1 MKGKDPAEC
10 SRRVEEICHQ
20 ALDLEPVRRAEFLD
34 QACGGDV
41 EFRREIDSL
50 LTYEAEAEQ
59 FLAQSAVRPLP
70 PPQPA
75 SAGAL
80 VGSQIGP
87 YDVLSCLG
95 SGGMADVYRARDT
108 RLGRDVAIKHVASAL
123 MADSSRCARLER
135 EARLLASLNHAHI
148 AAIYDVVMLGGS
160 PALVLELVAGDTLA
174 QRIEQARASG
184 RRALGLEESLSVA
197 RQIADAIDAAH
208 RQGIIHCD
216 LKPTNIVVTPQGTAK
231 VLDFGIGRLTGESG
245 CAAEF
250 SPVSNLPEARTHS
263 GWVVGT
269 PAYMSPEQVS
279 GTVDERTDIWAFG
292 CIVYEMLTG
301 RPVFGDGSSPSETL
315 SRVLNDE
322 PAWDALAPDTPRTLR
337 VLLQRCLRKDVHDRL
352 AMMRAALPLL
362 DRARDESTAPALVG
376 SGALDRLRRTRSIAV
391 LPFSNEV
398 ADPEAYLGDGIA
410 EGLVQKLSQTPALTV
425 LATSTVRHFKQR
437 WASNP
442 SHAAGFGVQALLAG
456 RIVFARHQLTIDVEL
471 VDTVD
476 GVQLWTNRYVHD
488 ANDLGGIEEVIA
500 AGVRGVLGL
509 GSRLEDG
516 LALSATHAVRSTAY
530 RQYLKGR
537 YAWNKRTASGFRQ
550 ALVYFEDATR
560 LDPNYALAFAAIADC
575 HTLLPLYDRGSPEP
589 SYRAAKTAAETALA
603 LDDRLAEVHAAL
615 GQVHL
620 YYERR
625 WLAAETS
632 LRRAIEL
639 APGSASA
646 HQIYASYLAAVG
658 HLDVAIDECRRALS
672 YDPVSL
678 AINLDL
684 GITLY
689 FAGRNDEAIEQLLAT
704 VDLDE
709 HFAPAYAMLGRVY
722 TEAGRLADAC
732 AAGEAALARDDAPW
746 VLASLGYTHAVAGET
761 DEARRVAAVLYQR
774 RRRERVAPYDLAVLH
789 ALLGDRDDALTLLRA
804 AYDERSG
811 VLVWGLLN
819 DPLLDGL
826 RADPRFVE
834 LVHDAGLPLYC
845 P

>member
-1 MKGKDPAEC
+1 MKGKDPGEC
-10 SRRVEEICHQ
+10 SRTVEEICHQ
-20 ALDLEPVRRAEFLD
+20 ALDLEPVRRVEFLD
-34 QACGGDV
+34 QACGGDA
-41 EFRREIDSL
+41 ELRREIDSL
-50 LTYEAEAEQ
+50 LAYDAETEQ
-59 FLAQSAVRPLP
+59 FLVQPAVSPLP

-80 VGSQIGP
+80 VGRQIGP

-108 RLGRDVAIKHVASAL
+108 RLGREVAIKHVASAC

-135 EARLLASLNHAHI
+135 EARLLASVNHAHI

-174 QRIEQARASG
+174 QRMDQARASG

-197 RQIADAIDAAH
+197 RQIAEAIDAAH

-216 LKPTNIVVTPQGTAK
+216 LKPANIVVTPQGTAK

-245 CAAEF
+245 RAPEF
-250 SPVSNLPEARTHS
+250 SAVSNVPEARTQS

-269 PAYMSPEQVS
+269 PAYMSPEQIS
-279 GTVDERTDIWAFG
+279 GAVDERADIWAFG

-301 RPVFGDGSSPSETL
+301 RRVFGDGFSPSETL

-322 PAWDALAPDTPRTLR
+322 PDWDALPPDTPPTLR
-337 VLLQRCLRKDVHDRL
+337 MLLQRCLRKDVHDRL
-352 AMMRAALPLL
+352 AVMRAALPLL
-362 DRARDESTAPALVG
+362 DRARDESTGPARVG
-376 SGALDRLRRTRSIAV
+376 SGAIDHLRRTRSIAV
-391 LPFSNEV
+391 LPFSNEA
-398 ADPEAYLGDGIA
+398 ADHEAYLGDGIA
-410 EGLVQKLSQTPALTV
+410 EGLVQKLSQTPGLTV
-425 LATSTVRHFKQR
+425 LAAGTVRHFQPI
-437 WASNP
+437 WTSNP

-456 RIVFARHQLTIDVEL
+456 RIVFAAQQLTIDVEL

-476 GVQLWTNRYVHD
+476 GVQLWANRYVHE
-488 ANDLGGIEEVIA
+488 AKDLGAIEEVIA
-500 AGVRGVLGL
+500 AGIRAVLGL
-509 GSRLEDG
+509 RSRLEDG
-516 LALSATHAVRSTAY
+516 RPLSATHPIRSIAY

-550 ALVYFEDATR
+550 ALIYFEDATR

-575 HTLLPLYDRGSPEP
+575 HTLSPLYDRGSPEP
-589 SYRAAKTAAETALA
+589 SYHAAKTAAELALA
-603 LDDRLAEVHAAL
+603 LDDRLAEAHVAVGHV
-615 GQVHL
+615 QL
-620 YYERR
+620 YYERQ

-646 HQIYASYLAAVG
+646 HQVYASYLSAVG
-658 HLDVAIDECRRALS
+658 RLDSAIDECRQALS
-672 YDPVSL
+672 FDPVSL
-678 AINLDL
+678 AVNLDL
-684 GITLY
+684 GIALY
-689 FAGRNDEAIEQLLAT
+689 FAGRHDEAIEQLLAT

-709 HFAPAYAMLGRVY
+709 HFAPAYAMLGRVH
-722 TEAGRLADAC
+722 TEAGRFADAQ
-732 AAGEAALARDDAPW
+732 AAGEAALTRDDAPW

-761 DEARRVAAVLYQR
+761 DQARRVGEVLYR
-774 RRRERVAPYDLAVLH
+774 RRKTERVAPYDLAVLH
-789 ALLGDRDDALTLLRA
+789 ALLGERDDALTLLRA
-804 AYDERSG
+804 ACDERSG

-834 LVHDAGLPLYC
+834 LVHHAGLPLHC